1 MKINLSLSKNQA
13 RDSARLEAEFL
24 TNISHEIRIPLNA
37 VIGMTSLALDEDI
50 SSKARECVINARTS
64 AITLLNVLDDIID
77 FSMMEADGLK
87 LNMNR
92 FDFYLWFEG
101 LIVSHS
107 MSARQKGLEF
117 QYVIDEG
124 VPRWMVSDALRLSK
138 IVDAILSN
146 AINFTKNGFIK
157 IKVLIDQKTI
167 SENQSK
173 NINLNFLIKDTGCG
187 MSPDAVEKPFESLS
201 RVYCPTSRVAGV
213 AGRGLIICQRLVA
226 AFNGHISLTSELGV
240 GTEFSIDI
248 PVEVLDIQDNFI
260 SQVKNRENNV
270 QALADLSS
278 LNGMKVLL
286 VEDHPFNRQMMMVML
301 GKMGLVVDVAVN
313 GSEALTK
320 LNSMPSYYDVIL
332 MDIQMP
338 VMDGMATT
346 REIREQAIFNDL
358 PIIAITANAMSD
370 EKDACIRAGVQA
382 YLVKPINPSALQDV
396 LLSLADR
403 RKSA

>member
-1 MKINLSLSKNQA
+1 MKIDLSLSKNQA

-24 TNISHEIRIPLNA
+24 TNISHEIRMPLNA

-138 IVDAILSN
+138 IVDTILIN
-146 AINFTKNGFIK
+146 AINFTKNGFIE
-157 IKVLIDQKTI
+157 IKVLIDHKTI

-173 NINLNFLIKDTGCG
+173 NFNLNFLITDTGCG
-187 MSPDAVEKPFESLS
+187 MSPDAVEKPFEPLS
-201 RVYCPTSRVAGV
+201 RVDCPTSRV

-240 GTEFSIDI
+240 GTEFSIGI
-248 PVEVLDIQDNFI
+248 PVEVLDTQDNSI

-270 QALADLSS
+270 QALTDLSS

-338 VMDGMATT
+338 VMDGITTT

-358 PIIAITANAMSD
+358 PIIAVTANAMSD

-382 YLVKPINPSALQDV
+382 YLVKPVNPSVLQDV
-396 LLSLADR
+396 LLSLAGR
-403 RKSA
+403 RKIV